1 MSRLFAQYSSVSNRL
16 FSIQP
21 LYAYYDLKIKY
32 IYDTNIFYG
41 ITVHYGRALHSYG
54 YRLSSLLLK
63 ILKHPIIKVNYCSYV
78 QTT

>member
-1 MSRLFAQYSSVSNRL
+1 MHTGYDKVKNTT
-16 FSIQP
+16 IT
-21 LYAYYDLKIKY
+21 LYAYYDLKMKY
-32 IYDTNIFYG
+32 IYDTNILNND

-78 QTT
+78 QTTLDCKP